1 MFGGIIKKT
10 ASLFGAEAPNLR
22 DQLQIEVTEKTQN
35 VICEEIKTP
44 KTKMEF
50 NIGVFGTVSAG
61 KSTLINAIFAKHFS
75 QMNIRRTTMV
85 PQCYKLVSPNKSEID
100 SFQNIRNSNDEINT
114 QYQSQVWDGETI
126 TYHVV
131 ENPSEFIDIG
141 EDTDFEYNLYDFPG
155 LNDQTTK
162 HVYTTWTTNNIHM
175 FDVII
180 LVVDVHSGLNTSDEI
195 EVLRVF
201 LSGMLDNPH
210 IKLIILAN
218 KCDDMIY
225 DQLSDDFSL
234 DEEKEAIYCEQMIP
248 AIKRIANEYQV
259 DLTRIKIQK
268 FCSRTAFIYRTIH
281 NNNRDKVEVHL
292 DNKHLTEMMQS
303 EVGRTRWVRMT
314 EHQREKHIDKTI
326 RDIIDDKEA
335 YNSIMTHSGF
345 TKFSETIRQLTSDSL
360 TLLPVYQANIDTI
373 LRQIDTQEKS
383 VLSWENNMTI
393 LKEAVSIINQ
403 FSVSNDIKESL
414 LQNVL
419 EKFHE
424 TWENITCMTIKSHEK
439 ALNILMEWERFIVD
453 MPFCSDTL
461 VLQIQELLF
470 YKIVNALDYLHSQSF
485 NSPHTTDFDPATYPA
500 FYDNTLKPISHRDE
514 FILGNDYYKKDNIAK
529 MIKTLIP
536 LQHNDVWN
544 NVKYLTWVG
553 NTLTRE
559 QLGPK
564 LQSYLSF
571 FLTEQMSSV
580 TPSSAM
586 FLHHIKYHSLYNKLD
601 FINKVYVDQ
610 HLYQIV
616 MKGISLDHTS
626 RENLEEIRE
635 EMMQS
640 YGSFFDLLIDLI

>member
-1 MFGGIIKKT
+1 MFGGIIRKT
-10 ASLFGAEAPNLR
+10 ASVLGSGLSCVSE
-22 DQLQIEVTEKTQN
+22 QLQLQVTEKTQN
-35 VICEEIKTP
+35 KVCEESEAS

-85 PQCYKLVSPNKSEID
+85 PQCYKLVSCNNSFVD
-100 SFQNIRNSNDEINT
+100 SFQNIRSSNDEINT

-162 HVYTTWTTNNIHM
+162 HVYTTWTTNNIHL

-180 LVVDVHSGLNTSDEI
+180 LVVDIHSGLNTSDEI

-210 IKLIILAN
+210 IRLIVLAN

-234 DEEKEAIYCEQMIP
+234 DEEKEAIYSQQMVP
-248 AIKRIANEYQV
+248 AIEKIAAEYHIDMARI
-259 DLTRIKIQK
+259 TIQK

-281 NNNRDKVEVHL
+281 INPETVETHL

-314 EHQREKHIDKTI
+314 EAQREKHIDKTI
-326 RDIIDDKEA
+326 HDIIEDHEA
-335 YNSIMTHSGF
+335 YRSIMTHSGF
-345 TKFSETIRQLTSDSL
+345 TKFANTIRQFTTDNL
-360 TLLPVYQANIDTI
+360 TLLPVYQANINT
-373 LRQIDTQEKS
+373 
-383 VLSWENNMTI
+383 VLSDIKASCPPYMVQDACKKLAI
-393 LKEAVSIINQ
+393 LKQTIILISR
-403 FSVSNDIKESL
+403 FSLSDDIKGLLLESVIEL
-414 LQNVL
+414 FENLSTNTECKKL
-419 EKFHE
+419 KEFEKIL
-424 TWENITCMTIKSHEK
+424 N
-439 ALNILMEWERFIVD
+439 ALMDWKGFVVK
-453 MPFCSDTL
+453 MPFCSSEL
-461 VLQIQELLF
+461 AWQIYEAVSSKMLAVF
-470 YKIVNALDYLHSQSF
+470 AYLNSSSF
-485 NSPHTTDFDPATYPA
+485 NSQHTTDFDPTTYPS
-500 FYDNTLKPISHRDE
+500 FYDKTLKPISTEYSDTLLRGQNISD
-514 FILGNDYYKKDNIAK
+514 LVKK
-529 MIKTLIP
+529 LVP
-536 LQHNDVWN
+536 LKHNEVWN
-544 NVKYLTWVG
+544 NVKYITWVG
-553 NTLTRE
+553 NTLSRE
-559 QLGPK
+559 ILVPK

-586 FLHHIKYHSLYNKLD
+586 FLHYIKYHPSYNKLD
-601 FINKVYVDQ
+601 FINKIYIDQ
-610 HLYQIV
+610 HLYQMV
-616 MKGISLDHTS
+616 TKGISLDHTS
-626 RENLEEIRE
+626 RENLEVIRD
-635 EMMQS
+635 EMMQT
-640 YGSFFDLLIDLI
+640 YGAFFDVLIELI